1 MYQGKIKGHGVY
13 TDAKTGKLLE
23 GSNWKEDEIKNE
35 VTGRNELRLWE
46 GKTLVKTLVKEN
58 GKLIAK

>member
-1 MYQGKIKGHGVY
+1 VF

-23 GSNWKEDEIKNE
+23 GSNWREDEIKNE

-46 GKTLVKTLVKEN
+46 GDTLVKTLVKEN
-58 GKLIAK
+58 GKLIAN